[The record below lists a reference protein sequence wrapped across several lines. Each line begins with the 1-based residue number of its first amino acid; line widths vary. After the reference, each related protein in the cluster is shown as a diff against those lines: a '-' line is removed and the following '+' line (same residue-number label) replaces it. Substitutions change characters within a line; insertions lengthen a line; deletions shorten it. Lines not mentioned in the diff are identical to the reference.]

1 MRGSPLFRAL
11 IAFAVL
17 LSLGYPLWRLTRITN
32 AVTAA
37 PTVATAAGPKAI
49 GLHLT
54 FSVAPKSVSVR
65 HLEKEVW
72 REAAPALE
80 MDRLIQL
87 SYPAEGV
94 DLQFHIEWPEEGS
107 LAAMRVKF
115 TDPAGDVHEKNVWGK
130 GAVDAVLTF
139 P

>member
-17 LSLGYPLWRLTRITN
+17 LSLGYPLWRLTRVADAPT
-32 AVTAA
+32 APPPAAPVTA
-37 PTVATAAGPKAI
+37 PKAI
-49 GLHLT
+49 GLHLNFT
-54 FSVAPKSVSVR
+54 LAPKSLAVR

-72 REAAPALE
+72 KETAPTLDMEREV
-80 MDRLIQL
+80 QL
-87 SYPAEGV
+87 VYPAEGV
-94 DLQFHIEWPEEGS
+94 DLQFHIDWPDEGS
-107 LAAMRVKF
+107 LAALRVTL
-115 TDPAGDVHEKNVWGK
+115 TDPAGDTHEKSIWGK

>member
-11 IAFAVL
+11 IAFAVIL
-17 LSLGYPLWRLTRITN
+17 LLGYPLWRLTRV
-32 AVTAA
+32 ADAPPVAPAAA
-37 PTVATAAGPKAI
+37 PISGPKAI

-54 FSVAPKSVSVR
+54 FTLAPKAVTVR

-72 REAAPALE
+72 NETAPTLDMERE
-80 MDRLIQL
+80 IQL
-87 SYPAEGV
+87 VFPAEGV
-94 DLQFHIEWPEEGS
+94 DLQFHIDWPEAGP
-107 LAAMRVKF
+107 LAALRVKF
-115 TDPAGDVHEKNVWGK
+115 TDPAGDTHEKSIWGK